1 MAIMDP
7 NLDSLLDFENS
18 EVQRY
23 CFAFFFFPV
32 RSMKVTN
39 YIISLQQE
47 MKFTNK
53 FPASFVTN

>member
-23 CFAFFFFPV
+23 YFAFFFFPCALYE
-32 RSMKVTN
+32 S
-39 YIISLQQE
+39 
-47 MKFTNK
+47 NK
-53 FPASFVTN
+53 LHHQFATRDEIHK